1 MTDTTTTDTTT
12 TDTTT
17 TDTTTTDTTTTDTTT
32 TDTNTNTNTNTFQLP
47 ITYLTD
53 KHLIKP
59 HIKTDL
65 ELISLKGENSLY
77 DNVFQPT
84 TLYGKQTVPLW
95 AEYYTANKTFLTD
108 SQCLIKE
115 LNKKALNVK
124 ALNIKAL
131 NIKGDN
137 ITPVNEEAIAA
148 IWQDIVSETGF
159 VEKYHYMEW
168 SRFKEC
174 NNSAVFL
181 QILSLY
187 NMTSPLLS
195 LAVPIF
201 FLIFPFILLKIQGI
215 PIGINRYIE
224 VLKTLFKQH
233 QLGQIFTLGSASWD
247 KVIYIVVSFGF
258 YILQVYQNVTSCVKY
273 YQNTRKIHE
282 QLFTVREYV
291 KQTLEHM
298 SVLIALCEPLPTYQ
312 PFIAD
317 LQAQQ
322 MVLEHMDRE
331 FSEIVP
337 NGLSV
342 RKVKQIGHVMKCFY
356 QLYNKPEYKA
366 ALAYSFGLHGYL
378 ANVHSLAQRYGEKQI
393 NACKMINST
402 DHKNDQN
409 DKHKNKHNNKNQK
422 KSHTKF
428 TEAYFPTL
436 LGSGTEP
443 VKNTYTLDKHL
454 LITGPN
460 AAGKTTLLKTTIFN
474 ILFSQQTGFGF
485 YKKAQ
490 LILYDHIH
498 CYINIPDTSGRDS
511 LFQAEARRCKDIL
524 TSLSAVATT
533 SRENH
538 LCVFDEL
545 YSGTNHYEAISS
557 AYAFLSYLNKY
568 SNVNFVLTTHYLDL
582 CTRLDGQPGIK
593 NVHMEVKEDEG
604 EDFKY
609 TYKLKKNVSTVKG
622 GVKVLRDLDYPKEII
637 EQAMYTLKNTF
648 DKSVAKP

>member
-1 MTDTTTTDTTT
+1 MIHTYEDK
-12 TDTTT
+12 
-17 TDTTTTDTTTTDTTT
+17 
-32 TDTNTNTNTNTFQLP
+32 TNAFQLP

-53 KHLIKP
+53 KQLIKP

-65 ELISLKGENSLY
+65 ELISLKGEKSLY
-77 DNVFQPT
+77 DTVFHPT
-84 TLYGKQTVPLW
+84 TLYGTQTVPLW
-95 AEYYTANKTFLTD
+95 SEYYTANKYFLKD
-108 SQCLIKE
+108 SQTLVKE
-115 LNKKALNVK
+115 LNLKSLNVDINK
-124 ALNIKAL
+124 IVQ
-131 NIKGDN
+131 
-137 ITPVNEEAIAA
+137 VNEKEMNDV
-148 IWQDIVSETGF
+148 WQEIVAETGF
-159 VEKYHYMEW
+159 VEKYHYIEW

-174 NNSAVFL
+174 NNSSVFL
-181 QILSLY
+181 QLLSLY

-215 PIGINRYIE
+215 PIGVSRYIE

-247 KVIYIVVSFGF
+247 KVIYILVSFGF
-258 YILQVYQNVTSCVKY
+258 YILQVYQNVTSCIKY
-273 YQNTRKIHE
+273 YQNMRKIHA
-282 QLFTVREYV
+282 QLFTVRAYV
-291 KQTLEHM
+291 KQTLEKM
-298 SVLIALCEPLPTYQ
+298 AMLTALCEPLPTYQ
-312 PFIAD
+312 PFITD
-317 LQAQQ
+317 LQEQK

-331 FSEIVP
+331 FSEILP
-337 NGLSV
+337 NGLSF

-356 QLYNKPEYKA
+356 QLYNKVEYKA
-366 ALAYSFGLHGYL
+366 VLAYSFGLHGYL
-378 ANVHSLAQRYGEKQI
+378 DNLQSLAQRFGENQI
-393 NACKMINST
+393 NACKILQQT
-402 DHKNDQN
+402 KKNN
-409 DKHKNKHNNKNQK
+409 NKKNKQK
-422 KSHTKF
+422 TSTKF

-436 LGSGTEP
+436 LGTSGETEP
-443 VKNTYTLDKHL
+443 VKNTYELDKHL

-474 ILFSQQTGFGF
+474 IIFSQQTGFGF

-490 LILYDHIH
+490 LKLYDHIH

-524 TSLSAVATT
+524 TTLSAVATNT
-533 SRENH
+533 DKDNKLENH

-582 CTRLDGQPGIK
+582 CKRLDTQPGIN
-593 NVHMEVKEDEG
+593 NVHMEVIEEG
-604 EDFKY
+604 TDFKY
-609 TYKLKKNVSTVKG
+609 TYKLKKQVSTVKG

-637 EQAMYTLKNTF
+637 EQAMETLKQTF
-648 DKSVAKP
+648 

>member
-1 MTDTTTTDTTT
+1 MIHTYEDK
-12 TDTTT
+12 
-17 TDTTTTDTTTTDTTT
+17 
-32 TDTNTNTNTNTFQLP
+32 TNAFQLP

-53 KHLIKP
+53 KQLIKP

-65 ELISLKGENSLY
+65 ELISLKGEKSLY
-77 DNVFQPT
+77 DTVFHPT
-84 TLYGKQTVPLW
+84 TLYGTQTVPLW
-95 AEYYTANKTFLTD
+95 SEYYTANKYFLKD
-108 SQCLIKE
+108 SQTLVKE
-115 LNKKALNVK
+115 LNLKSLNVDINK
-124 ALNIKAL
+124 IVQ
-131 NIKGDN
+131 
-137 ITPVNEEAIAA
+137 VNEKEMNDV
-148 IWQDIVSETGF
+148 WQEIVAETGF
-159 VEKYHYMEW
+159 VEKYHYIEW

-174 NNSAVFL
+174 NNSSVFL
-181 QILSLY
+181 QLLSLY

-215 PIGINRYIE
+215 PIGVSRYIE

-247 KVIYIVVSFGF
+247 KVIYILVSFGF
-258 YILQVYQNVTSCVKY
+258 YILQVYQNVTSCIKY
-273 YQNTRKIHE
+273 YQNMRKIHA
-282 QLFTVREYV
+282 QLFTVRAYV
-291 KQTLEHM
+291 KQTLEKM
-298 SVLIALCEPLPTYQ
+298 AMLTALCEPLPTYQ
-312 PFIAD
+312 PFITD
-317 LQAQQ
+317 LQEQK

-331 FSEIVP
+331 FSEILP
-337 NGLSV
+337 NGLSF

-356 QLYNKPEYKA
+356 QLYNKVEYKA
-366 ALAYSFGLHGYL
+366 VLAYSFGLHGYL
-378 ANVHSLAQRYGEKQI
+378 DNLQSLAQRFGENQI
-393 NACKMINST
+393 NACKILQQT
-402 DHKNDQN
+402 KKNN
-409 DKHKNKHNNKNQK
+409 NKKNKQK
-422 KSHTKF
+422 TSTKF

-436 LGSGTEP
+436 HDTSGETEP
-443 VKNTYTLDKHL
+443 VKNTYELDKHL

-474 ILFSQQTGFGF
+474 IIFSQQTGFGF

-490 LILYDHIH
+490 LKLYDHIH

-524 TSLSAVATT
+524 TTLSAVATNT
-533 SRENH
+533 DKDNKLENH

-582 CTRLDGQPGIK
+582 CKRLDTQPGIN
-593 NVHMEVKEDEG
+593 NVHMEVIEEG
-604 EDFKY
+604 TDFKY
-609 TYKLKKNVSTVKG
+609 TYKLKKQVSTVKG

-637 EQAMYTLKNTF
+637 EQAMETLKQTF
-648 DKSVAKP
+648 

>member
-1 MTDTTTTDTTT
+1 MTDTNGDKS
-12 TDTTT
+12 
-17 TDTTTTDTTTTDTTT
+17 
-32 TDTNTNTNTNTFQLP
+32 NMFRLP
-47 ITYLTD
+47 ITFLTD

-65 ELISLKGENSLY
+65 ELISLKGEKSLY
-77 DNVFQPT
+77 DTVFHPK
-84 TLYGKQTVPLW
+84 TLYGEQTVPLW
-95 AEYYTANKTFLTD
+95 AEYYTADKEFLKD
-108 SQCLIKE
+108 SQALVKE
-115 LNKKALNVK
+115 LNVKELNVK
-124 ALNIKAL
+124 GEGEKIV
-131 NIKGDN
+131 
-137 ITPVNEEAIAA
+137 PVNEKDIHS
-148 IWQDIVSETGF
+148 IWQEIGTETGF

-168 SRFKEC
+168 SRFKEF
-174 NNSAVFL
+174 NNSAGFL
-181 QILSLY
+181 QLLSLY

-215 PIGINRYIE
+215 PISIGKYVE
-224 VLKTLFKQH
+224 VLKMLFKQH
-233 QLGQIFTLGSASWD
+233 QLGQIFTLGSVSWD

-273 YQNTRKIHE
+273 YQNMRKIHD

-291 KQTLEHM
+291 KHTLEKM
-298 SVLIALCEPLPTYQ
+298 TMLITLCQSLPTYQ
-312 PFIAD
+312 PFITD
-317 LQAQQ
+317 LQEQKF
-322 MVLEHMDRE
+322 VLEQMDNE
-331 FSEIVP
+331 FSEISP
-337 NGLSV
+337 NCLSL

-356 QLYNKPEYKA
+356 QLYNKVEYKA
-366 ALAYSFGLHGYL
+366 ALTYSFGLHGYL
-378 ANVHSLAQRYGEKQI
+378 DNLQSLAQRYREKQI
-393 NACKMINST
+393 NMCKIITCSSSG
-402 DHKNDQN
+402 KRSSSG
-409 DKHKNKHNNKNQK
+409 K
-422 KSHTKF
+422 HTKF

-436 LGSGTEP
+436 LGTSTEP
-443 VKNTYTLDKHL
+443 VKNSYALDKHL

-490 LILYDHIH
+490 LKLYDHIH

-524 TSLSAVATT
+524 TSLSELETNKPNYL
-533 SRENH
+533 ENH

-582 CTRLDGQPGIK
+582 CKRMDKQTGIK
-593 NVHMEVKEDEG
+593 NVHMEVIEEG
-604 EDFKY
+604 TDFKY
-609 TYKLKKNVSTVKG
+609 TYKLKKEVSTVKG
-622 GVKVLRDLDYPKEII
+622 GVKVLRDLEYPKEII
-637 EQAMYTLKNTF
+637 ENAMDTLKNTF
-648 DKSVAKP
+648 

>member
-1 MTDTTTTDTTT
+1 MINSDEHKSEL
-12 TDTTT
+12 
-17 TDTTTTDTTTTDTTT
+17 
-32 TDTNTNTNTNTFQLP
+32 FQLP
-47 ITYLTD
+47 ISYLID
-53 KHLIKP
+53 KQSIKP

-65 ELISLKGENSLY
+65 ELISLKGEKSLY
-77 DNVFQPT
+77 HTVFQPK
-84 TLYGKQTVPLW
+84 TLYGTQTVPLW
-95 AEYYTANKTFLTD
+95 SQYYTANKEFLKD
-108 SQCLIKE
+108 SQTLV
-115 LNKKALNVK
+115 KALNVK
-124 ALNIKAL
+124 EEKKNI
-131 NIKGDN
+131 I
-137 ITPVNEEAIAA
+137 NEKEMND
-148 IWQDIVSETGF
+148 IWQEIVSETGF

-174 NNSAVFL
+174 NNSSVFL

-215 PIGINRYIE
+215 PIGVSRYIE

-247 KVIYIVVSFGF
+247 KVIYILVSFGF
-258 YILQVYQNVTSCVKY
+258 YIMQVYQNVTSCVKY
-273 YQNTRKIHE
+273 YRNMRKIHAH
-282 QLFTVREYV
+282 LFTVREYV
-291 KQTLEHM
+291 KQTLERM
-298 SVLIALCEPLPTYQ
+298 TMLIALCEALPTYQ

-317 LQAQQ
+317 LHEQK

-331 FSEIVP
+331 FSEIIP
-337 NGLSV
+337 NGLSFK
-342 RKVKQIGHVMKCFY
+342 KVKQIGHVMKCFY
-356 QLYNKPEYKA
+356 QLYNKTEYKA
-366 ALAYSFGLHGYL
+366 ALTYSFGLHGYL
-378 ANVHSLAQRYGEKQI
+378 DNLQSLAQRFGEKQI
-393 NACKMINST
+393 NACKIINS
-402 DHKNDQN
+402 NN
-409 DKHKNKHNNKNQK
+409 NINSSNKKNNKKDKQ
-422 KSHTKF
+422 TKF
-428 TEAYFPTL
+428 TDAYFPTL
-436 LGSGTEP
+436 LGTESEP
-443 VKNTYTLDKHL
+443 VKNTYALDKHL

-485 YKKAQ
+485 YKKAE
-490 LILYDHIH
+490 LKLYDHIH

-524 TSLSAVATT
+524 TSLSNVLMNNIETNKI
-533 SRENH
+533 ENH

-582 CTRLDGQPGIK
+582 CKRLNNQIGIK
-593 NVHMEVKEDEG
+593 NVHMEVIEEG

-609 TYKLKKNVSTVKG
+609 TYKLKKLVSTVKG

-637 EQAMYTLKNTF
+637 EQAMETLKQTF
-648 DKSVAKP
+648 

>member
-1 MTDTTTTDTTT
+1 MTDTTRD
-12 TDTTT
+12 
-17 TDTTTTDTTTTDTTT
+17 
-32 TDTNTNTNTNTFQLP
+32 NSNIFQLP
-47 ITYLTD
+47 ISYLTD
-53 KHLIKP
+53 KQLIKP

-65 ELISLKGENSLY
+65 ELIRLKGETSLY

-84 TLYGKQTVPLW
+84 TLYGKQTIPLW
-95 AEYYTANKTFLTD
+95 AEYYTANKDFLKD
-108 SQCLIKE
+108 SQTLIKA
-115 LNKKALNVK
+115 LNIKALNVKALNVKALNVKALNVKALNVK
-124 ALNIKAL
+124 ALNIKEERKD
-131 NIKGDN
+131 I
-137 ITPVNEEAIAA
+137 VNEEEVND
-148 IWQDIVSETGF
+148 IWQEIVSETGF

-168 SRFKEC
+168 TRFKEC
-174 NNSAVFL
+174 NNSSVFL
-181 QILSLY
+181 QLLSLY
-187 NMTSPLLS
+187 NMTSPSLS

-215 PIGINRYIE
+215 PIGINQYIE
-224 VLKTLFKQH
+224 VVKMLFKQH

-273 YQNTRKIHE
+273 YQNMRKIHA

-291 KQTLEHM
+291 KQTLEKM
-298 SVLIALCEPLPTYQ
+298 IMLIALSEPLPTYQ

-317 LQAQQ
+317 LQEQK

-331 FSEIVP
+331 FSEIIP
-337 NGLSV
+337 NGLSF

-356 QLYNKPEYKA
+356 QLYNKVEYKA
-366 ALAYSFGLHGYL
+366 ALKYSFGLHGYL
-378 ANVHSLAQRYGEKQI
+378 DNLRSLAQRYGEKQI
-393 NACKMINST
+393 NMCKII
-402 DHKNDQN
+402 N
-409 DKHKNKHNNKNQK
+409 DKKHKDKKHKDKKQK
-422 KSHTKF
+422 QKIKYTKF

-436 LGSGTEP
+436 LGMSTAEP
-443 VKNTYTLDKHL
+443 VKNTYSLDKHL

-474 ILFSQQTGFGF
+474 IIFSQQTGFGF
-485 YKKAQ
+485 YKKAD
-490 LILYDHIH
+490 LKLYDHIH

-524 TSLSAVATT
+524 TSLSAAATNNIET
-533 SRENH
+533 NNIETNNAETNNIENH

-582 CTRLDGQPGIK
+582 CKRLDNQSGIN
-593 NVHMEVKEDEG
+593 NVHMEVKEEG

-609 TYKLKKNVSTVKG
+609 TYKLKKQVSTVKG

-637 EQAMYTLKNTF
+637 EQAMKTLKQTF
-648 DKSVAKP
+648 

>member
-1 MTDTTTTDTTT
+1 MI
-12 TDTTT
+12 
-17 TDTTTTDTTTTDTTT
+17 
-32 TDTNTNTNTNTFQLP
+32 NTNGDIFQLP

-53 KHLIKP
+53 KQMIKP

-65 ELISLKGENSLY
+65 ELISLKGEKSLY
-77 DNVFQPT
+77 DTVFQPT

-95 AEYYTANKTFLTD
+95 AEYYTANKDFLKD
-108 SQCLIKE
+108 SQTLVKDLNVKE
-115 LNKKALNVK
+115 LNVK
-124 ALNIKAL
+124 EERKNIINEKE
-131 NIKGDN
+131 
-137 ITPVNEEAIAA
+137 VND
-148 IWQDIVSETGF
+148 IWQEIGSETGF

-168 SRFKEC
+168 SRFKEF
-174 NNSAVFL
+174 NNSSAFL
-181 QILSLY
+181 QLLSLY
-187 NMTSPLLS
+187 NMTSPLIS

-215 PIGINRYIE
+215 PIGLNQYIE
-224 VLKTLFKQH
+224 VVKMLFKQH

-247 KVIYIVVSFGF
+247 KVIYILVSFGF

-273 YQNTRKIHE
+273 YQNTRKIHT

-291 KQTLEHM
+291 KQTLEKM
-298 SVLIALCEPLPTYQ
+298 RVLITLCEPLPTYQ

-317 LQAQQ
+317 LQEQK
-322 MVLEHMDRE
+322 MVLEKMDRE
-331 FSEIVP
+331 FSEIIP
-337 NGLSV
+337 NGLSF

-356 QLYNKPEYKA
+356 QLYNKVEYKA

-378 ANVHSLAQRYGEKQI
+378 DNLQSLARRYGEKQI
-393 NACKMINST
+393 NACKILRET
-402 DHKNDQN
+402 KKNN
-409 DKHKNKHNNKNQK
+409 NKKNKQK
-422 KSHTKF
+422 TSTKF

-436 LGSGTEP
+436 LGTDAEP
-443 VKNTYTLDKHL
+443 VKNTYALDKHL

-474 ILFSQQTGFGF
+474 IIFSQQTGFGF
-485 YKKAQ
+485 YKKAE
-490 LILYDHIH
+490 LKLYDHIH

-524 TSLSAVATT
+524 TSLSAVETNDI
-533 SRENH
+533 ENH

-582 CTRLDGQPGIK
+582 CKRLDNQPGIK
-593 NVHMEVKEDEG
+593 NVHMEVIEEG

-609 TYKLKKNVSTVKG
+609 TYKLKKQVSTVKG

-637 EQAMYTLKNTF
+637 EQAIDTLKKTF
-648 DKSVAKP
+648 

>member
-1 MTDTTTTDTTT
+1 MA
-12 TDTTT
+12 
-17 TDTTTTDTTTTDTTT
+17 
-32 TDTNTNTNTNTFQLP
+32 DTNTTRDTNTNTNTFQLP

-65 ELISLKGENSLY
+65 ELISLKGETSLY

-95 AEYYTANKTFLTD
+95 AEYYTANKAFLKD
-108 SQCLIKE
+108 SQ
-115 LNKKALNVK
+115 ALVK
-124 ALNIKAL
+124 ALKVKA
-131 NIKGDN
+131 KDDN
-137 ITPVNEEAIAA
+137 IAVVNETDVNA
-148 IWQDIVSETGF
+148 IWQDIESETGF

-168 SRFKEC
+168 TRFKEC
-174 NNSAVFL
+174 NNSAAFL

-215 PIGINRYIE
+215 PISINRYIE

-273 YQNTRKIHE
+273 YLNMRKIHA
-282 QLFTVREYV
+282 QLFTVRDYV

-317 LQAQQ
+317 VQAQQ
-322 MVLEHMDRE
+322 MVLVHMDRA
-331 FSEIVP
+331 FSDIIP
-337 NGLSV
+337 NELSL

-393 NACKMINST
+393 NACKIIN
-402 DHKNDQN
+402 NN
-409 DKHKNKHNNKNQK
+409 ENKNQNQNK
-422 KSHTKF
+422 NKNKNKNKSHTKF

-443 VKNTYTLDKHL
+443 VKNTYALDKHL

-474 ILFSQQTGFGF
+474 VLFSQQTGFGF

-490 LILYDHIH
+490 LMLYDHIH

-524 TSLSAVATT
+524 TSLSAVETT

-582 CTRLDGQPGIK
+582 CTRMDGQPGIK

-609 TYKLKKNVSTVKG
+609 TYKLKKEVSTVKG

-637 EQAMYTLKNTF
+637 EQAMDTLNHTF
-648 DKSVAKP
+648 

>member
-1 MTDTTTTDTTT
+1 MIHTKENENDI
-12 TDTTT
+12 
-17 TDTTTTDTTTTDTTT
+17 
-32 TDTNTNTNTNTFQLP
+32 FQLP

-53 KHLIKP
+53 KQLIKP

-65 ELISLKGENSLY
+65 ELIAKEGETSLY

-95 AEYYTANKTFLTD
+95 AAYYTANKEFLKD
-108 SQCLIKE
+108 SQRL
-115 LNKKALNVK
+115 
-124 ALNIKAL
+124 IKAL
-131 NIKGDN
+131 NEKSETEKIVL
-137 ITPVNEEAIAA
+137 VNEKAVSD
-148 IWQDIVSETGF
+148 IWQEITTETGF
-159 VEKYHYMEW
+159 LEKYHYIDW
-168 SRFKEC
+168 VRFKEC
-174 NNSAVFL
+174 NNSSVFL
-181 QILSLY
+181 QLLSLY

-215 PIGINRYIE
+215 PIGISRYIE
-224 VLKTLFKQH
+224 VLKMLFKQH

-247 KVIYIVVSFGF
+247 KVIYIVASFGF

-273 YQNTRKIHE
+273 YQNMQKIHA
-282 QLFTVREYV
+282 QLFTVRDYV
-291 KQTLEHM
+291 KQTLEKM
-298 SVLIALCEPLPTYQ
+298 RVFIALCEPLPTYQ
-312 PFIAD
+312 LFIAE
-317 LQAQQ
+317 LQEQK
-322 MVLEHMDRE
+322 MVLEHMDRD

-337 NGLSV
+337 NGLSL

-356 QLYNKPEYKA
+356 QLYNKAEYKA
-366 ALAYSFGLHGYL
+366 ALEYSFGLHGYIDNL
-378 ANVHSLAQRYGEKQI
+378 QSLVGRYREKQI
-393 NACKMINST
+393 NACKIIN
-402 DHKNDQN
+402 DDDNK
-409 DKHKNKHNNKNQK
+409 KNKNKKKNK
-422 KSHTKF
+422 KSKHNMTKF
-428 TEAYFPTL
+428 TDAYFPTL
-436 LGSGTEP
+436 LGTGTEP
-443 VKNTYTLDKHL
+443 VKNTYALDKHL

-490 LILYDHIH
+490 LKLYDHIH

-524 TSLSAVATT
+524 TSLAPNETATYNI
-533 SRENH
+533 ENH

-582 CTRLDGQPGIK
+582 CKRLDNQPGIN
-593 NVHMEVKEDEG
+593 NVHMEVIEEG

-609 TYKLKKNVSTVKG
+609 TYKLKKRVSAVKG
-622 GVKVLRDLDYPKEII
+622 GVKVLRDLDYPREII
-637 EQAMYTLKNTF
+637 EQAIDTLKHTF
-648 DKSVAKP
+648 